1 MAKIVNALKP
11 LLFAFIESTEVKTL
25 VIELLQKYA
34 DKTTNK
40 IDDTIVALVRSK
52 LLP

>member
-11 LLFAFIESTEVKTL
+11 ILFAFLESAEVKAL
-25 VIELLQKYA
+25 VIELLQRYSASTK
-34 DKTTNK
+34 NK